1 MPASH
6 RFDLKTRANV
16 KRGIQTV
23 YVLVLVSSYINIS
36 SCYKPFTQTIC
47 YWFLCIL
54 SHPRR
59 SLLSIRNLRSSSIDS
74 RLFYIS
80 FCLWVW
86 CGYDR
91 LPRLR
96 IRLYA
101 RKYLSITYSYHSFTS
116 WENVTQITRY
126 SITGDEFLR
135 RDDAWNLFVC
145 DDHINQA
152 SFSVCIVGLERCA
165 WKFVL
170 SVESCEKYEKIKSCE
185 CRSW

>member
-16 KRGIQTV
+16 KRGLQTV
-23 YVLVLVSSYINIS
+23 YVFVLVSSYINIS

-47 YWFLCIL
+47 YCFLCVL

-59 SLLSIRNLRSSSIDS
+59 CLLSIRNLRSSSIDS
-74 RLFYIS
+74 VFLYFVLSLSMVRI
-80 FCLWVW
+80 
-86 CGYDR
+86 DR

-101 RKYLSITYSYHSFTS
+101 RKCSITYSYHSFTS

-135 RDDAWNLFVC
+135 RDDA
-145 DDHINQA
+145 
-152 SFSVCIVGLERCA
+152 
-165 WKFVL
+165 
-170 SVESCEKYEKIKSCE
+170 
-185 CRSW
+185 